1 LKTEEKSD
9 KILLKKTRKKC
20 DEQQQQQQR
29 KEKKQLKASHQI
41 LQITASTARLPSSVS
56 HHQ

>member
-20 DEQQQQQQR
+20 NEQQQQQR

-41 LQITASTARLPSSVS
+41 LQITASTAPLPSSVS